1 MMLWDRMKPERAV
14 KNDGRE
20 KNRGRRAKGVT

>member
-1 MMLWDRMKPERAV
+1 MDKLFWFGFVVIVVIVLWRAV

-20 KNRGRRAKGVT
+20 